1 MYVKFV
7 VGIDVSKARLDAFRL
22 PDEKLFDAPNDS
34 DGIAALVKW
43 LKKKRPSLVVI
54 EGTGGLQRQA
64 VAALTTAKFPVAV
77 VNPRQVRDFAK
88 AQGRLAKTDA
98 LDAQVLAHFGDVMKP
113 PVRELPDAETEA
125 LKDLLSRRAQLV
137 AMRADEKNRLE
148 AAPAQQGPVRDSI
161 KSLIKH
167 LDQEIEKL
175 DKDIDD
181 KIDGSPV
188 WKAKDEL
195 LQSIPGVG
203 PNVARTLLAEL
214 PELGR
219 LNRKEIA
226 ALVGVAPMNRDSGT
240 LRGKRAIAGGRA
252 NVRTI
257 LYMAVVSGQRWN
269 PLIRAVFERLRAK
282 GKPAKVALTACIR
295 KLLTVMNAM
304 MRAQKPWDQALALP
318 R

>member
-1 MYVKFV
+1 MKFV

-22 PDEKLFDAPNDS
+22 PDEKRFEAPNDS
-34 DGIAALVKW
+34 EGIAALAKW
-43 LKKKRPSLVVI
+43 LKKKRPSLVTI

-64 VAALTTAKFPVAV
+64 VAGLVTAKFPVAV

-98 LDAQVLAHFGDVMKP
+98 LDAEVLAHFGDVMKP
-113 PVRELPDAETEA
+113 PIRPLPDAETEA
-125 LKDLLSRRAQLV
+125 LKNLLSRRMQLV
-137 AMRADEKNRLE
+137 EMRAGEKNRLE
-148 AAPAQQGPVRDSI
+148 AAPAQQGPVRESI

-167 LDQEIEKL
+167 LDEEIEKL

-181 KIDGSPV
+181 KIDRSPV
-188 WKAKDEL
+188 WKGKDEL

-240 LRGKRAIAGGRA
+240 LRGKRTIAGGRA
-252 NVRTI
+252 NVRMI
-257 LYMAVVSGQRWN
+257 LYMAVISGQRWN
-269 PLIRAVFERLRAK
+269 PAIRDVFQRLRAK
-282 GKPAKVALTACIR
+282 GKPPKVALTACMR
-295 KLLTVMNAM
+295 KLLIAMNAM
-304 MRAQKPWDQALALP
+304 MRSQKPWDPALALP